1 MRRRTLAAAA
11 AVLALALSPSASR
24 AEDDKEE
31 PFETSWFGG
40 SLELWYEPH
49 ISLHGKVGGFQDP
62 TGTVTLNNTSF
73 DAHDD
78 LGVLTN
84 TPRMTLVDFG
94 YGTLAPR
101 VFVDTRWISLEAF
114 WVMPF
119 EYRGEATI
127 THAFSFAGAQFQLS
141 RPVETDL
148 AQSIAGF
155 EIRVNILNN
164 RFVRLSP
171 IVAVDAIAIDWTVK
185 DATPGSTIKASTEDI
200 DFPLTLGRY
209 KVFPYPAVGGEVRAG
224 YRDFVEADLKL
235 TGMYVNYLGVQ
246 AWTALLDVGV
256 TGYIPYFPYV
266 GVRLGYRYYWFQ
278 AKTNNQAGDKQF
290 EADLRLSG
298 LVASVIVRF

>member
-1 MRRRTLAAAA
+1 MRLRTLAAAVL
-11 AVLALALSPSASR
+11 VLALAPSISR
-24 AEDDKEE
+24 AEDERKAE
-31 PFETSWFGG
+31 PFETSWFGA

-49 ISLHGKVGGFQDP
+49 LSLHGKVGGLQDP
-62 TGTVTLNNTSF
+62 TGFVTIQNTEF

-84 TPRMTLVDFG
+84 TPKTTYLDFG
-94 YGTLAPR
+94 YGTFVPR
-101 VFVDTRWISLEAF
+101 VFVDTRWISLETF
-114 WVMPF
+114 WVTPF
-119 EYRGEATI
+119 EYTGQSTI
-127 THAFSFAGAQFQLS
+127 TRSFSFAGAQFKVSQ
-141 RPVETDL
+141 PVETDL

-155 EIRVNILNN
+155 EIKVNILNN
-164 RFVRLSP
+164 RFVRVSP
-171 IVAVDAIAIDWTVK
+171 IIAVDAIAIDWTVK
-185 DATPGSTIKASTEDI
+185 DPNFGSTIKASTEDI
-200 DFPLTLGRY
+200 DFPLSLGRY

-235 TGMYVNYLGVQ
+235 TGMYVNYFGVQ

-266 GVRLGYRYYWFQ
+266 GVRVGYRYYWFQ
-278 AKTNNQAGDKQF
+278 AKTNNQSGDKQF